1 MGRRGAERWFGLGRN
16 GYLLFGAGHYTMNK
30 GRNGGEIMA
39 MAGGG
44 QFDAGEG
51 I

>member
-1 MGRRGAERWFGLGRN
+1 
-16 GYLLFGAGHYTMNK
+16 MNK